1 MAYRLT
7 YQVNIDWVGPGT
19 GVQGGSAAPALPQ
32 GGRGGAQTIEF
43 SNLTLVPNAAGQSTI
58 QGGINSNTFL
68 TADITAMTN
77 AVAAQLVTQ
86 LTAAQS
92 RIQGFATGG
101 G

>member
-1 MAYRLT
+1 MAYRVT
-7 YQVNIDWVGPGT
+7 YQVNVDWVGPGT
-19 GVQGGSAAPALPQ
+19 GVQGGSVAPPLPQ

-43 SNLTLVPNAAGQSTI
+43 SNP
-58 QGGINSNTFL
+58 QGGFNSNTFVSG
-68 TADITAMTN
+68 DITALTN
-77 AVAAQLVTQ
+77 AIAAALVVQ

>member
-1 MAYRLT
+1 MSYRVT
-7 YQVNIDWVGPGT
+7 YQVNVDWVGPGT
-19 GVQGGSAAPALPQ
+19 GVMTGNVAPALPQ

-43 SNLTLVPNAAGQSTI
+43 SNLTLPPNAAGQSS

-68 TADITAMTN
+68 TADITALTN

-86 LTAAQS
+86 FTAAQS